1 MYFKKVTVLTDN
13 VYTNYITKQLCK
25 AGLAEDKAYRISGQV
40 LIRSFE
46 EDQAVCSRGQEV
58 GNWFYVVNGT
68 VGASV
73 VAGRGGISLMQIY
86 PSGSW
91 FGEQCILN
99 SKPSFFDFIC
109 MSDVDLLLIPTPLFL
124 EIFEDVP
131 EFMRNICCTLAW
143 RDQLKEQM
151 LMILKTGTAE
161 HKTIVNLAYLV
172 ESLSF
177 HLARPT
183 KVPMPGT
190 LFVQGKQHMLASL
203 CGVSRSVF
211 NAQLQRLTESNFLS
225 SQYGRLEFHKIA
237 AWLTLS
243 LRIRKNHYSIRSF
256 VEHSAFDELEACA
269 GVPYP
274 SVSW

>member
-1 MYFKKVTVLTDN
+1 MTDN

-25 AGLAEDKAYRISGQV
+25 AGLSEDKAYRISGQV

-46 EDQAVCSRGQEV
+46 EQQSIYSRGQEV
-58 GNWFYVVNGT
+58 THWCYVINGT

-73 VAGRGGISLMQIY
+73 VAGKGDISLTQIY

-99 SKPSFFDFIC
+99 NKPSFSDFIC
-109 MSDVDLLLIPTPLFL
+109 LSDVDLLVIPTPLFS
-124 EIFEDVP
+124 ETFENVP
-131 EFMRNICCTLAW
+131 EFMKNICYLLAW
-143 RDQLKEQM
+143 REQLKEEM
-151 LMILKTGTAE
+151 LTILKTGTAE
-161 HKTIVNLAYLV
+161 HKTIVSLAYLV

-177 HLARPT
+177 QLSRPT
-183 KVPMPGT
+183 KIPTPST
-190 LFVQGKQHMLASL
+190 LFVHGKQHMLASL

-211 NAQLQRLTESNFLS
+211 SALVQRLIESNFLS

-237 AWLTLS
+237 AWLNLS
-243 LRIRKNHYSIRSF
+243 LRIRKNHYSMRTF

-269 GVPYP
+269 AEVFNTRALGPA
-274 SVSW
+274 SA